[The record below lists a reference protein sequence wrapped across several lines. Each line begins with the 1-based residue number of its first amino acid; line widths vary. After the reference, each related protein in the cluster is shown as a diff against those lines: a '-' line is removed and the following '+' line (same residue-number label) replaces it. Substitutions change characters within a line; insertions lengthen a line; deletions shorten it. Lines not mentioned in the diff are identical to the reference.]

1 MRLKTWSGRSEFTY
15 EGSIDT
21 GVVINYGSEGA
32 CQRLSKAQLSAL
44 LKHFRGSTV
53 NIGTSR
59 DTAPTN
65 SLGKW
70 LQENVTP
77 TAIASYI
84 GPMLIDQGWA
94 KKGPGRARITI
105 FKRQQRKDGDLNGR
119 QSTSKG

>member
-15 EGSIDT
+15 EGSIET
-21 GVVINYGSEGA
+21 GIVITYGSESA

-44 LKHFRGSTV
+44 LERFRGSTV

-77 TAIASYI
+77 TAIASYV

-105 FKRQQRKDGDLNGR
+105 FKRQKRKGVI
-119 QSTSKG
+119 